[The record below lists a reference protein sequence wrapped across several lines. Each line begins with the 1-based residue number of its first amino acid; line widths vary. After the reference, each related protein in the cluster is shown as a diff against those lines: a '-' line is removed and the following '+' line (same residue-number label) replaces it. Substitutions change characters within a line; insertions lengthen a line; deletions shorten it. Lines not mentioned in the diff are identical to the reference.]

1 MKFLCTVGRLWLHS
15 DSPPSLSA
23 LERSPRVRLQLHV
36 AVARGLRPSAFA
48 AAAAGAGP
56 RAALKKYI
64 LRDLTVTPVECRVWT
79 LEQGS

>member
-1 MKFLCTVGRLWLHS
+1 MYRRKVVAAFTPL
-15 DSPPSLSA
+15 P